1 VLVIGNMALS
11 SSSYLDR
18 FSTDVDQSL
27 DERVDQIREQA
38 AQEQIRSAMFF
49 SLFIAAGVAII
60 LYHRVPQAELIA
72 WLVARLTISAG
83 RIVYS
88 SLYLSGRLPSQ
99 LPTRQHYRLLAL
111 VDGLAWSALGWYFT
125 PVQQLD
131 VAVVTVSVLI
141 GVASIATVTLQV
153 DMPSLRAFVTPILLP
168 NSVYILNRHDDLGW
182 FGFLAVLGL
191 LGVLLFEAR
200 RSNERVAALI
210 RLRLQNEQ
218 VAQAQA
224 QALAQARLLNEAKG
238 RFVATMSHEMRTPLH
253 GILGLVRLLRER
265 ERDAEATRQLDLI
278 RSASDHLVHVI
289 NDVLDFS
296 RMEAGSLPLHQEPF
310 GLLALL
316 DEMARTFE
324 VIAHDKG
331 LRLEAN
337 LQVEPAHWVTGDPMR
352 VRQVL
357 HNLLGNA
364 VKFTPGGQV
373 RLHARYDP
381 ATGEVIIQVEDSG
394 IGIPPQELA
403 RVFEAFHQA
412 EGTYQRRFG
421 GTGLGL
427 TISRELCQSMGG
439 DLSCSSELGKGSVF
453 TFRLPLPLAE
463 PATSPANG
471 LAQPEAASDCSHAHV
486 LLVEDNAVNALVAE
500 AELRRLGI
508 EVTVMANGRDALAW
522 LEHHR
527 PDLVLMDCEM
537 PELDGIEATRQIRE
551 RERWSGRAPVPIV
564 ALTANGRE
572 AFNERGPGAGMD
584 GYLAKPFRSEDLA
597 RVLAKH
603 LTVEPCPG

>member
-1 VLVIGNMALS
+1 MPLS
-11 SSSYLDR
+11 SSSYLDG
-18 FSTDVDQSL
+18 FSADGDQSL
-27 DERVDQIREQA
+27 DARVDQIREEA
-38 AQEQIRSAMFF
+38 AQERIRSAMCF
-49 SLFIAAGVAII
+49 SLIITVGVAII
-60 LYHRVPQAELIA
+60 LYHRVPQAALIA
-72 WLVARLTISAG
+72 WLVIRSSVSVS
-83 RIVYS
+83 RIAYS
-88 SLYLSGRLPSQ
+88 YLFLKMRVPSQ
-99 LPTRQHYRLLAL
+99 VPTMRLYRLLAL
-111 VDGLAWSALGWYFT
+111 LDGMSWSALGWYFT
-125 PVQQLD
+125 PVHQLD
-131 VAVVTVSVLI
+131 VAVVTLSVLI
-141 GVASIATVTLQV
+141 GVASIASVTLQV
-153 DMPSLRAFVTPILLP
+153 DMHSLRAYVIPMLLP
-168 NSVYILNRHDDLGW
+168 NAFYMLNRHDDLGW
-182 FGFLAVLGL
+182 FGFLSVLGL

-200 RSNERVAALI
+200 RSNERVAELI
-210 RLRLQNEQ
+210 RLRLQSEQ

-224 QALAQARLLNEAKG
+224 QALTQARNLNEAKS

-265 ERDAEATRQLDLI
+265 ERDVESTRQLDLI
-278 RSASDHLVHVI
+278 RSSSDHLVHVI
-289 NDVLDFS
+289 NDVLDYS
-296 RMEAGSLPLHQEPF
+296 RVEAGSLPLHQEPF
-310 GLLALL
+310 GLHALL

-337 LQVEPAHWVTGDPMR
+337 FQVDPGHRVIGDPMR

-364 VKFTPGGQV
+364 VKFTLDGLV
-373 RLHARYDP
+373 RLTARHDP
-381 ATGEVIIQVEDSG
+381 ITGEVIIEVQDSG
-394 IGIPPQELA
+394 IGIPVQEQA

-427 TISRELCQSMGG
+427 TISRELSLAMGG
-439 DLSCSSELGKGSVF
+439 DLSCRSEPGCGSVF
-453 TFRLPLPLAE
+453 TFRLCLPLGDTAHPPSAE
-463 PATSPANG
+463 
-471 LAQPEAASDCSHAHV
+471 LVQQDAAFDGSHALV

-500 AELRRLGI
+500 AELRRLGV
-508 EVTVMANGRDALAW
+508 EVTVMANGREAVAW
-522 LEHHR
+522 LDHNR

-537 PELDGIEATRQIRE
+537 PDLDGIEATRQIRE
-551 RERWSGRAPVPIV
+551 RERWAGRTPVAIV

-603 LTVEPCPG
+603 LAVEPCHG

>member
-1 VLVIGNMALS
+1 MPSPTSATIDHLNGVL
-11 SSSYLDR
+11 DP
-18 FSTDVDQSL
+18 SL
-27 DERVDQIREQA
+27 ERRVDGIRQGSVFENA
-38 AQEQIRSAMFF
+38 KYAMPF
-49 SLFIAAGVAII
+49 SMVIALGVVWV
-60 LYHRVPQAELIA
+60 LYNRVPHLDLLVWLGLRALVFAVTIGSA
-72 WLVARLTISAG
+72 WGFLR
-83 RIVYS
+83 
-88 SLYLSGRLPSQ
+88 GRLRSDH
-99 LPTRQHYRLLAL
+99 LPISRQRAVIVL
-111 VDGLAWSALGWYFT
+111 DGVTWSAIGWYFT
-125 PVQQLD
+125 PVTDLE
-131 VAVVTVSVLI
+131 VGVVTISVLLA
-141 GVASIATVTLQV
+141 VASLGTFMLQV
-153 DMPSLRAFVTPILLP
+153 DLPTLAGFIVPVMLP
-168 NSVYILNRHDDLGW
+168 NALYMLNRHDDLGW
-182 FGFLAVLGL
+182 FGCLSVLGML
-191 LGVLLFEAR
+191 VVLLFEAR
-200 RSNERVAALI
+200 RSN
-210 RLRLQNEQ
+210 LRMVELMTLRMQSEQ

-224 QALAQARLLNEAKG
+224 DALVQARLHNEAKS

-265 ERDAEATRQLDLI
+265 ERDAESSRQLDLI
-278 RSASDHLVHVI
+278 RSSSDHLVHVI

-296 RMEAGSLPLHQEPF
+296 RMEAGSLPLHQESF
-310 GLLALL
+310 GLHALL

-337 LQVEPAHWVTGDPMR
+337 LEIDPSHQVIGDPIR

-364 VKFTPGGQV
+364 VKFTLDGQV
-373 RLHARYDP
+373 RLDVRHDP
-381 ATGEVIIQVEDSG
+381 ATGEAIIKVEDSG

-403 RVFEAFHQA
+403 RVFDAFHQA

-427 TISRELCQSMGG
+427 TISNELCQAMGG
-439 DLSCSSELGKGSVF
+439 DLSCSSEPGRGSVF

-463 PATSPANG
+463 SAAPPATAQSP
-471 LAQPEAASDCSHAHV
+471 QEALCNCSHAHV

-500 AELRRLGI
+500 AELRRLGV
-508 EVTVMANGRDALAW
+508 EVTVMANGRDAVAW
-522 LEHHR
+522 LDHHR

-537 PELDGIEATRQIRE
+537 PELDGIEATRRIRE
-551 RERWSGRAPVPIV
+551 RERWSGRAAVPIV

-584 GYLAKPFRSEDLA
+584 GYLSKPFRSEDLA

-603 LTVEPCPG
+603 LTLEPCLS